1 MLVVPPLS
9 EVRIHDLHINEA
21 RKRIRE
27 NKLKESCSLDLSYLR
42 LKEIPTEIADLTH
55 LEVLNLNHN
64 NLDEIPNNILNLSNL
79 QVLSLNNNNIKDI
92 PDNIGTLSNLVSLEI
107 QENRIT
113 RVKKSIVNL
122 RNLVFLDLSS
132 NVILQVSHLIGG
144 FKYLKELRLSFNKL
158 ISIPTELQF
167 LTNLEVLDLEYNEIL
182 DIDDRI
188 GELVKLTQLNINGNN
203 LESIPESIANLTNLI
218 TFTFDDNKIDIGKE
232 ISSLSIEETLNEL
245 KKWKHASTKGS
256 LNQINEAKVIFIGES
271 NYGKTHLIELLRK
284 GTVNRQIT
292 TTHGIERNRI
302 DIDGI
307 RLNVWDLGGQEFMRS
322 THQFFFTERTLYVLV
337 TLARRERNELNHWLN
352 MVNQLGAK
360 APVLVVINKIDLD
373 SHDIDRRSLERDY
386 PNIVGFVRTSINDC
400 DDGTSLD
407 TINELKKKIS
417 NIVSSKELMPGVFDK
432 RPLEWFKIK
441 KELEK
446 LEQNGNDFITY
457 DEYEKLDFVKTLS
470 EDDRRVNLKL
480 LNMLGTIVSFV
491 DDPRLA
497 DTNVINPQWIMNGVY
512 AIINDKVIKDI
523 NKGEFHISELS
534 TILSAKKFPKSRHA
548 YLLQL
553 MEKFNLCYST
563 NADKDTYYVPELFE
577 DIEPDVEWNQDN
589 IMRFRYNYDEYS
601 PDTFVT
607 KFIVSAHEQ
616 IMDMNRWR
624 SGVYITNGT
633 CSAKI
638 YQSYRK
644 NYINIEISGDPV
656 EYRSYLYSIRNIFS
670 TLHASYSDI
679 GIKEEVQYKNIWLD
693 YKILTTFEKKDRPYY
708 SPELDE
714 DIPVT
719 NILDGYSSSF
729 ERQDKL
735 KVQNVFLASSN
746 EMIDHREKFSK
757 FIRKE
762 NDKLIE
768 DGYYV
773 KLTMWE
779 HDFNKMSKTR
789 IQDEY
794 NKKAKDAD
802 IFLCLIRSQIGKGTI
817 EELKNV
823 FENYKEHGKPK
834 IYVYFN
840 NTQVDVND
848 LDAKGIKRK
857 EKLEKMLIKL
867 GHYKTEYTSIEEL
880 CYNVVDQIKDI

>member
-1 MLVVPPLS
+1 MLVIPPIR
-9 EVRIHDLHINEA
+9 EIRIHDLHINEA

-27 NKLKESCSLDLSYLR
+27 NKLKESNSLDLSYLR

-55 LEVLNLNHN
+55 LKVLNLDHN
-64 NLDEIPNNILNLSNL
+64 NLDEIPNNILFLSNL

-92 PDNIGTLSNLVSLEI
+92 PDNIGLLSNLVSLEI
-107 QENRIT
+107 QENRISS
-113 RVKKSIVNL
+113 VKKSIVNL
-122 RNLVFLDLSS
+122 KNLAFLDLSS
-132 NVILQVSHLIGG
+132 NRIIQLDRLIGG
-144 FKYLKELRLSFNKL
+144 LLDLKELRLSFNKL
-158 ISIPTELQF
+158 ISIPTELQY
-167 LTNLEVLDLEYNEIL
+167 LTSLEVLDLEYNEIL
-182 DIDDRI
+182 EIDEGI
-188 GELVKLTQLNINGNN
+188 GELVNLTQLNINGNN

-218 TFTFDDNKIDIGKE
+218 TFTFDDNKMDIGKE
-232 ISSLSIEETLNEL
+232 ITSLSIGETLNAL
-245 KKWKHASTKGS
+245 KKWKHASIEGS
-256 LNQINEAKVIFIGES
+256 LNQISEAKVIFIGES

-284 GTVNRQIT
+284 GTVNRQIM

-337 TLARRERNELNHWLN
+337 TLARKERNELNHWLN

-400 DDGTSLD
+400 ADSRSLD

-417 NIVSSKELMPGVFDK
+417 SIVSSKELMPGVFDK
-432 RPLEWFKIK
+432 RPSEWFKIK

-470 EDDRRVNLKL
+470 EDDRRINLKL

-523 NKGEFHISELS
+523 NKGQFHISELS
-534 TILSAKKFPKSRHA
+534 NILSAKKFPKSRHA

-607 KFIVSAHEQ
+607 KFIVSVHEQ

-670 TLHASYSDI
+670 TLHASCNDI
-679 GIKEEVQYKNIWLD
+679 DIREEVQYKNIWLD
-693 YKILTTFEKKDRPYY
+693 YKILTQFEKKDRPFY
-708 SPELDE
+708 STKLDE

-719 NILDGYSSSF
+719 HILNGYSSSF

-735 KVQNVFLASSN
+735 KVQKVFLASSN
-746 EMIDHREKFSK
+746 EMMDHREKFSK

-768 DGYYV
+768 DGYYI

-779 HDFNKMSKTR
+779 YDFNKMSKTR

-794 NKKAKDAD
+794 NREAKDAD
-802 IFLCLIRSQIGKGTI
+802 IFLCLIRSQVGKGTA
-817 EELKNV
+817 EELNNV
-823 FENYKEHGKPK
+823 FDNYKKHGKPK
-834 IYVYFN
+834 IYVYFHD
-840 NTQVDVND
+840 TQVDVKD
-848 LDAKGIKRK
+848 LDVKGIRRK
-857 EKLEKMLIKL
+857 EKLEKMLDEL
-867 GHYKTEYTSIEEL
+867 GHYKTEYTNIEEL
-880 CYNVVDQIKDI
+880 FHNFVDEIKYT